1 MDSAIP
7 IGLIINELYSTIFK
21 HAFPNKNQ
29 VKYQPKGE
37 VNIDSANG
45 LMWHTKL
52 KDDQYKERV

>member
-1 MDSAIP
+1 MSYIQQFSSM
-7 IGLIINELYSTIFK
+7 LFLT
-21 HAFPNKNQ
+21 KNQ